1 MPTAFAPVKGVHEN
15 VMSPVIA
22 RRERLRTAAVA
33 EIKDLA
39 RRLLVSGGPPAISL
53 RGIARDMGMTAP
65 AIYRYFPSLDA
76 LVAELTGEL
85 FDELREAIEAGRD
98 TVPAEPLTQLL
109 EMARAFRRWSL
120 AHPPEFALMFGTP
133 VPGVVG
139 FEVDCISPEHP
150 GAKFGAPFLAAF
162 AEVWE
167 TTPFRTPP
175 PEVIEAELGAH
186 LAPYRAAFGPDV
198 PVEIIYAYLSA
209 WTRLYGMVAL
219 EVFGH
224 MRWAVD
230 DMGALFEL
238 ELAAFARDLLGP

>member
-1 MPTAFAPVKGVHEN
+1 MPTPFAPVKGVHEN

-33 EIKDLA
+33 EIKGLA
-39 RRLLVSGGPPAISL
+39 RRLLVNGGPAAISL

-76 LVAELTGEL
+76 LVAELTGDL
-85 FDELREAIEAGRD
+85 FDELREAIEASRD
-98 TVPAEPLTQLL
+98 AVPAEPLSQLL

-120 AHPPEFALMFGTP
+120 AHPPEFGLMFGTP
-133 VPGVVG
+133 VPGVIE
-139 FEVDCISPEHP
+139 FEVDCVSPEHP

-162 AEVWE
+162 GQAWEVAR
-167 TTPFRTPP
+167 FRTPP
-175 PEVIEAELGAH
+175 PEVIEAELGEH

-198 PVEIIYAYLSA
+198 PVQIIYAYLSA

-238 ELAAFARDLLGP
+238 QLTSFAQELFGP